1 MSFGGGPVNLI
12 TEINETDND
21 LTLYKS
27 KHWTKVRRA
36 GAPARAER
44 AGSQLF
50 TQMGDRTEFVFSFF
64 LNTKTRNELI

>member
-27 KHWTKVRRA
+27 KHWTKVTHR
-36 GAPARAER
+36 GL
-44 AGSQLF
+44 S
-50 TQMGDRTEFVFSFF
+50 M
-64 LNTKTRNELI
+64 